1 MTLEKAS
8 EIVNALRET
17 HPDKAIEL
25 FQHFAGILTFRNADD
40 VEMFVRMCG
49 YGARRENT

>member
-8 EIVNALRET
+8 EIVNALREH

-25 FQHFAGILTFRNADD
+25 FQHFASFLTFRNADD
-40 VEMFVRMCG
+40 VEMFAEMCG
-49 YGARRENT
+49 FETKREFL